1 MTDKNQTCEV
11 TVTVSGDAGSG
22 KSTLMAVLAQA
33 LRGAGHEVV
42 VPENTP
48 STTRAISDLSR
59 PYRVTF
65 REAKPGA
72 ETLTVVV
79 DTKDIADEL
88 EGLVERTEGLA
99 EALTA
104 ARQEAAEAS
113 ARATKSEAKLGEFRE
128 ALIERS
134 KELHDLR
141 ERIPSPARAEMMI
154 TEALTYARESAIIER
169 DRQEVVRRTEDLK
182 SESSKMR
189 DEATARLK
197 EAHALL
203 THALTGARPRVKTPA
218 DIALERRAAARQ
230 LSATDKLALANGA
243 SPVTSAEQVVASAL
257 DDSAQSI
264 AEAMFED
271 AGMGYNDAVE
281 AMAQA
286 RAADAAVPLT
296 QSEAVWKEASL
307 TSAIERDLD
316 ADTVAHPLFAKLLE
330 GRA

>member
-65 REAKPGA
+65 REAKPGV

-79 DTKDIADEL
+79 DTKDLSNDLSEY
-88 EGLVERTEGLA
+88 VDRTERLA

-113 ARATKSEAKLGEFRE
+113 ARAAKSDAKLGEFRQ

-141 ERIPSPARAEMMI
+141 ERIPSPARAEAMI

-182 SESSKMR
+182 TESSKMR
-189 DEATARLK
+189 DEASARLN

-230 LSATDKLALANGA
+230 LSAQDKLALANGA
-243 SPVTSAEQVVASAL
+243 SPVTSAEQVVAAGL
-257 DDSAQSI
+257 DGHAKTIADS
-264 AEAMFED
+264 M
-271 AGMGYNDAVE
+271 VE
-281 AMAQA
+281 
-286 RAADAAVPLT
+286 PG
-296 QSEAVWKEASL
+296 SSGEASL
-307 TSAIERDLD
+307 ASEIERGLD
-316 ADTVAHPLFAKLLE
+316 EGTLAHPVITKLME